1 VNQLKAKVI
10 HIKNVDTLH
19 YLTFSLNQQVIHMLS
34 LELDSKL
41 KVGTFVHLAVKA
53 THVSIAKELNYLLSL
68 DNRLEGTIIS
78 IENGEILSSICL
90 DIEGF
95 HVESIISMESKTN
108 MNLKVDDKVIVLIN
122 SADISIVNE
131 NKHV

>member
-1 VNQLKAKVI
+1 MNQLKAKVI

-34 LELDSKL
+34 LELEPRL
-41 KVGTFVHLAVKA
+41 EIGTIVHLTVKS
-53 THVSIAKELNYLLSL
+53 THVAISKNLNGLISL
-68 DNRLEGTIIS
+68 DNRLKGTIVS

-95 HVESIISMESKTN
+95 LVESIISVESREM
-108 MNLKVDDKVIVLIN
+108 MNLKINDEVLVLIN
-122 SADISIVNE
+122 SSDISMLRE
-131 NKHV
+131 K